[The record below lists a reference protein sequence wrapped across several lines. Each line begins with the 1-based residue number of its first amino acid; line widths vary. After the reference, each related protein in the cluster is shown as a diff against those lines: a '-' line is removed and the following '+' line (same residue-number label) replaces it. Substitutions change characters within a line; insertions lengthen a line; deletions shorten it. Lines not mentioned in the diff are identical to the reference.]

1 MEHRYSARV
10 SQSDLALV
18 YHNAVPAARCRI
30 RDLSAGGAFIET
42 RLLRFEPNA
51 TVELEF
57 GLGGRSFR
65 LPAVVVNRRTDGL
78 GVMFIA
84 SETDSAW
91 WAMRTALYSAGGHVN
106 PAGALAPV
114 SLGPVQT

>member
-10 SQSDLALV
+10 SQIEPALV
-18 YHNAVPAARCRI
+18 YYNAVPAARCRI

-57 GLGGRSFR
+57 VLDGRSYR
-65 LPAVVVNRRTDGL
+65 LPAAVVSRRADGF

-84 SETDSAW
+84 SETDDAW
-91 WAMRTALYSAGGHVN
+91 WAMRNALYDSGRPTAMASTVLSQ
-106 PAGALAPV
+106 AI
-114 SLGPVQT
+114 